1 MAALK
6 NYQRYAS
13 DGVVVC
19 CRCAPTHG
27 VNIELFS
34 CDCEYELSQK
44 CNAREKEIKARVSK
58 LLAPKWLAVLAVACV
73 AGLTGCF
80 VCCSCCHTRHGA
92 CRDLQATQ
100 PSHFSMPAPAPLS
113 PLSSLS
119 STTRTVSFV
128 HQTFEVGGGA
138 KFLGRMAGRRM
149 PRLDAKFH
157 ISTSPFWTLLMTT
170 ATSPWQPGFIWLP
183 SRNATTLVRACAPAR
198 SRRPVH
204 WGSPSATS
212 IHLPATSRPAT
223 FVRSSDMLRSALVR

>member
-1 MAALK
+1 MFGK
-6 NYQRYAS
+6 IF
-13 DGVVVC
+13 
-19 CRCAPTHG
+19 T
-27 VNIELFS
+27 VNIECVKS
-34 CDCEYELSQK
+34 TG
-44 CNAREKEIKARVSK
+44 RVSK